1 MNFSKSIT
9 AAFAVIATFSVSGCL
24 EDIKENTPDLS
35 EDGIE
40 FKIEV
45 SDPTD
50 KGATFLITN
59 NGTDKNTWYAFAYDD
74 VNTSP
79 EAAINRKVKELSG
92 EEDGIKSVIQRGSK
106 RIRID
111 EGLAPAT
118 KYIYVVYGTL

>member
-24 EDIKENTPDLS
+24 ENIKENTPDLS

-50 KGATFLITN
+50 KGATFLITTTEQTRTR
-59 NGTDKNTWYAFAYDD
+59 GTRLHT
-74 VNTSP
+74 T
-79 EAAINRKVKELSG
+79 
-92 EEDGIKSVIQRGSK
+92 
-106 RIRID
+106 
-111 EGLAPAT
+111 T
-118 KYIYVVYGTL
+118 

>member
-9 AAFAVIATFSVSGCL
+9 AAFAVVATFSVSGCL
-24 EDIKENTPDLS
+24 ENIKENTPDLS

-79 EAAINRKVKELSG
+79 EAAINRKVKQNKLHWQTKCGIQILSS
-92 EEDGIKSVIQRGSK
+92 IPII
-106 RIRID
+106 RIRQ
-111 EGLAPAT
+111 
-118 KYIYVVYGTL
+118 